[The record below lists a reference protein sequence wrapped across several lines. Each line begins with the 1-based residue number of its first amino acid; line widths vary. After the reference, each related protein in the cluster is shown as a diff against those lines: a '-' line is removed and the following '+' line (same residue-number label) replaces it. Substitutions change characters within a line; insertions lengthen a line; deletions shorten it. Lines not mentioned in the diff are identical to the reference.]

1 MNLLQKWLLA
11 FGVVIL
17 IAVSAVALIAGYSSE
32 TALRRY
38 ATLYSGRTS
47 TMAQALIAYYE
58 ESGGWT
64 GLQQVLPELVFPM
77 RGRGRGNIEAPMEQA
92 LSYRVANAE
101 RTVVANT
108 SGQPG
113 GKLSQSETAA
123 AMPLTLGDTTIGYL
137 VLDERPGMI
146 QALDEPAAAYL
157 ARLRWALVLGGSAAA
172 IAAFV
177 IAGLL
182 TRSIVSPVQS
192 LTRTAEIIA
201 QGKFDTRVDVHGQD
215 EIARL
220 AASFNQMASSLEQAE
235 TARRAQTADIAHE
248 LRNPLAVLQSSLEA
262 LADQV
267 YDPTPE
273 NIAPALDQV
282 HTLNRLVEDLR
293 TLALADAGQLQLD
306 LQPLDLHKAVVRALE
321 AHRDALDE
329 KAIQVTEPLVDTA
342 LPLVHADYA
351 RLTQVLNN
359 ILGNAVRHL
368 PDGCAVNISLR
379 AQNNGVTACFADNG
393 PGLPEEDL
401 TRLFDRFWRR
411 ETSRNRAAGGS
422 GLGLAIAQQIIQA
435 HEGRIWAATTPGGGL
450 TLCFWLPA
458 A

>member
-11 FGVVIL
+11 FGALIL

-47 TMAQALIAYYE
+47 TMAQVLIAYYE
-58 ESGGWT
+58 ERGSWT
-64 GLQQVLPELVFPM
+64 GLQQVLPELVFPI
-77 RGRGRGNIEAPMEQA
+77 RGRGRGNMGTPMEQA

-101 RTVVANT
+101 RMIIAST
-108 SGQPG
+108 SGQPDG
-113 GKLSQSETAA
+113 RLSQADTAA
-123 AMPLTLGDTTIGYL
+123 AMPLTLGEKTIGYL
-137 VLDERPGMI
+137 VLDEHPGMI

-157 ARLRWALVLGGSAAA
+157 TRLRWALVLGGGAAA

-177 IAGLL
+177 IAVLL
-182 TRSIVSPVQS
+182 TRSIVSPVRS
-192 LTRTAEIIA
+192 LTRSAEVIA
-201 QGKFDTRVDVHGQD
+201 QGKFDSRVDVHGQD

-273 NIAPALDQV
+273 NIEPALDQV
-282 HTLNRLVEDLR
+282 RTLNRLVEDLR

-306 LQPLDLHKAVVRALE
+306 LQPLDLHKAVMRAME
-321 AHRDALDE
+321 AHRDALHE
-329 KAIQVTEPLVDTA
+329 KAIQVAEPLVETP
-342 LPLVHADYA
+342 LPLVQADYA

-368 PDGCAVNISLR
+368 PDGCAVQISLR
-379 AQNNGVTACFADNG
+379 AQDNGVTACFADNG

-435 HEGRIWAATTPGGGL
+435 HRGHIWPNLTPGGGL
-450 TLCFWLPA
+450 TICFWLPSA
-458 A
+458 

>member
-137 VLDERPGMI
+137 VLDEHPGMI
-146 QALDEPAAAYL
+146 QTLDEPAAAYL

-172 IAAFV
+172 IRR
-177 IAGLL
+177 IRHCWPL
-182 TRSIVSPVQS
+182 THSIVSPVQS
-192 LTRTAEIIA
+192 LAAPLKSPHRGRSAPRRYPQPES
-201 QGKFDTRVDVHGQD
+201 RRSH
-215 EIARL
+215 RL
-220 AASFNQMASSLEQAE
+220 ATTQPDGEQSRTGEA
-235 TARRAQTADIAHE
+235 ARRAQTAPAY
-248 LRNPLAVLQSSLEA
+248 PL
-262 LADQV
+262 
-267 YDPTPE
+267 
-273 NIAPALDQV
+273 
-282 HTLNRLVEDLR
+282 
-293 TLALADAGQLQLD
+293 
-306 LQPLDLHKAVVRALE
+306 
-321 AHRDALDE
+321 
-329 KAIQVTEPLVDTA
+329 
-342 LPLVHADYA
+342 
-351 RLTQVLNN
+351 
-359 ILGNAVRHL
+359 
-368 PDGCAVNISLR
+368 
-379 AQNNGVTACFADNG
+379 
-393 PGLPEEDL
+393 
-401 TRLFDRFWRR
+401 
-411 ETSRNRAAGGS
+411 
-422 GLGLAIAQQIIQA
+422 
-435 HEGRIWAATTPGGGL
+435 
-450 TLCFWLPA
+450 
-458 A
+458 